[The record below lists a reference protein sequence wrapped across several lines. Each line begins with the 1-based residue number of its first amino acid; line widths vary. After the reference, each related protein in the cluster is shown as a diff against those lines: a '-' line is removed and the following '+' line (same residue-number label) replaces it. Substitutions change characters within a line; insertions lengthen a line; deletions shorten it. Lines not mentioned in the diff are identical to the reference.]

1 MSVSQELVEQELG
14 RMMVKL
20 LDRPEI
26 FTEIRS
32 AAEHTAVRV
41 LQRIQDVLNNADLSD
56 FQCVEEI
63 VSVMEDFGLSAQR
76 HDFG

>member
-1 MSVSQELVEQELG
+1 MSVSQELVEQALG

-26 FTEIRS
+26 FATIRS
-32 AAEHTAVRV
+32 TAEHKAVQA
-41 LQRIQDVLNNADLSD
+41 LQRIQDILNNSDLSD
-56 FQCVEEI
+56 FRCVEEI
-63 VSVMEDFGLSAQR
+63 VSAMEGFGLTSQR

>member
-1 MSVSQELVEQELG
+1 MSVSQELVARELG

-26 FTEIRS
+26 FATVRS
-32 AAEHTAVRV
+32 AADHTAVQA
-41 LQRIQDVLNNADLSD
+41 LQRIQDILNNADLSD

-63 VSVMEDFGLSAQR
+63 VSAMEDFGLTSQR